1 MAVKVEFFNTLRA
14 ALGGVK
20 AVEVEGVQ
28 TLRDVMQKLE
38 EMFPGKILGEV
49 WDGEKLNE
57 DYLIMING
65 RNVVFMGGID
75 APVKDGDEI
84 SLFPPAAGG

>member
-1 MAVKVEFFNTLRA
+1 MGVKVEFFNTLRA

-20 AVEVEGVQ
+20 EVELEDVK
-28 TLRDVMQKLE
+28 TIRDVMLKLE
-38 EMFPGKILGEV
+38 QMFPGKIRGEV

-75 APVKDGDEI
+75 APLKDGDEVSI
-84 SLFPPAAGG
+84 FPPAAGG